1 MNISNDALFLS
12 IFFITFYL
20 GFLSDRLINMNIN
33 EQNAQSLKRKKEAQ
47 IQSGIDIDDN
57 KLVINIKTDG
67 LEKKYNELGEKALS
81 LDTITS
87 SVDKLKNLKR

>member
-1 MNISNDALFLS
+1 
-12 IFFITFYL
+12 
-20 GFLSDRLINMNIN
+20 MNIN